1 MISPTNI
8 LKNFQLYGCTDISF
22 FTFLIFRY
30 SSEIVYIT
38 VLLICDRHYAHY
50 PIFGNKTFYTS
61 NMDLC
66 TLIRATL
73 SDIHRKLHHRESVF
87 FQILAKE
94 CSIATLCLTC
104 YWQIEEYE

>member
-1 MISPTNI
+1 
-8 LKNFQLYGCTDISF
+8 
-22 FTFLIFRY
+22 
-30 SSEIVYIT
+30 
-38 VLLICDRHYAHY
+38 
-50 PIFGNKTFYTS
+50 
-61 NMDLC
+61 MDLC